1 VQTPTTVYLDHAA
14 TTPLSGAARDA
25 MEPFLADRFGNA
37 SSVHA
42 AGREARKAVDE
53 ARERVASALG
63 ARPDEV
69 VFTSGGTEADNLALK
84 GAAWHGREQG
94 RDGIVVTMIEH
105 HAVLDPARW
114 LGRQGFRVREA
125 GVDADGVVRLDAL
138 EAAID
143 DKTAIVSVMW
153 ANNEIGSVQ
162 PVARAAAIARAA
174 GAVFHSDAVQGLP
187 WLDVDAEGAGLLSLS
202 AHKIGGP
209 KGVGALIVRRGVKI
223 QPLFHGGGQER
234 DVRSGTYNVAGIA
247 GFGAAVEDWVSG
259 RAASAAGVG
268 ALRDRL
274 QERIEDGL
282 TGVRVSAAGAERLP
296 NNLHLVIDGIDGES
310 LILLLDAG
318 GIAASQGSACSSGA
332 AEPSH
337 VLAAMGVSRE
347 RARGA
352 LRLTLGPETTE
363 ADVDRA
369 ATAVVEAVDRLRGR

>member
-1 VQTPTTVYLDHAA
+1 VQTPTSVYLDHAA
-14 TTPLSGAARDA
+14 TTPLSAAARAA

-53 ARERVASALG
+53 ARERIAVAVG

-94 RDGIVVTMIEH
+94 RDGVVVTKIEH

-125 GVDADGVVRLDAL
+125 GVDANGVVRLDAL
-138 EAAID
+138 EAAVD
-143 DKTAIVSVMW
+143 DRTAIVSVMW
-153 ANNEIGSVQ
+153 ANNEVGSVQ
-162 PVARAAAIARAA
+162 PVARAAEIALGA

-187 WLDVDAEGAGLLSLS
+187 WLEVDAGNAGLLSLS
-202 AHKIGGP
+202 AHKLGGP

-247 GFGAAVEDWVSG
+247 GFGAAVEDWVSRRSASVE
-259 RAASAAGVG
+259 RAG

-274 QERIEDGL
+274 QDKIVNGL
-282 TGVRVSAAGAERLP
+282 NGVRVSAAGAERLP
-296 NNLHLVIDGIDGES
+296 NNLHLVIEGIDGES
-310 LILLLDAG
+310 LILLLDGA

-337 VLAAMGVSRE
+337 VLAAIGVSRDL
-347 RARGA
+347 ARGA
-352 LRLTLGPETTE
+352 LRLTLGASTTE

-369 ATAVVEAVDRLRGR
+369 ASVVVDAVGKLRGR

>member
-1 VQTPTTVYLDHAA
+1 VQTPTSVYLDHAA
-14 TTPLSGAARDA
+14 TTPLSDAARTA

-42 AGREARKAVDE
+42 AGREARKSVDE
-53 ARERVASALG
+53 ARERVAAAVG

-94 RDGIVVTMIEH
+94 RDGVVVTMIEH

-125 GVDADGVVRLDAL
+125 GVDALGVVRLEAL
-138 EAAID
+138 EAAVD

-153 ANNEIGSVQ
+153 ANNEVGSVQ
-162 PVARAAAIARAA
+162 PVARAASIARAA

-187 WLDVDAEGAGLLSLS
+187 WLEVDADAAGLLSLS
-202 AHKIGGP
+202 AHKLGGP

-247 GFGAAVEDWVSG
+247 GFGAAVEDWVSR
-259 RAASAAGVG
+259 RASTVERVG

-274 QERIEDGL
+274 QEKIVTDS
-282 TGVRVSAAGAERLP
+282 TGVRVTAAEAERLA
-296 NNLHLVIDGIDGES
+296 NNLHLVIEGIDGES
-310 LILLLDAG
+310 LILLLDAA

-337 VLAAMGVSRE
+337 VLAAMGVSRD
-347 RARGA
+347 RTRGA
-352 LRLTLGPETTE
+352 LRLTLGPATTE

-369 ATAVVEAVDRLRGR
+369 ATAVVDAVGKLRGR